1 MQGIWF
7 DLILS
12 TFGRWIRMRPYLN
25 NFPNMIPIDLFV
37 NKQVDTN
44 WSRSSIDY
52 PLRIEWQDRGIYS
65 THSLKCS
72 RAHRGKSPRTKIS
85 WLCSARAQIFNQ
97 IPAPHVCRCAPT
109 RARGN
114 LWCRQHT
121 KSHRGNFPLFCKPF
135 HKPSPEASWPV
146 SYSVQDLIAPTEIR
160 ILRPYIF

>member
-85 WLCSARAQIFNQ
+85 WLCSARAQIFGQ
-97 IPAPHVCRCAPT
+97 IPARTCVGVHRH
-109 RARGN
+109 
-114 LWCRQHT
+114 LWYSNRDYHLIST
-121 KSHRGNFPLFCKPF
+121 VNRYLILSIGAVHISKFCSSEVIIQF
-135 HKPSPEASWPV
+135 SE
-146 SYSVQDLIAPTEIR
+146 
-160 ILRPYIF
+160 